1 MSKKTMIDYDEPV
14 SEPIEIKGADEI
26 GVITNVTFPKGNNS
40 VCIELTYWDS
50 KHCKLGKTSVTY
62 NHIFTHRKDVFQKIC
77 EEFEVI
83 DNGIL
88 DLNGLIGSYCTVQ
101 ENTVYGVTLVGITDE
116 NMEYFPDFDEAA
128 EHLQGIDFSDSIEDI
143 PYQIANYWYNPCIDY
158 SDIRRDI
165 WHGIITKIEFRK
177 KTEKIIIT
185 VTVFAGGRPISFD
198 HYINSFTDP
207 EIDKLMGLFGAE
219 NYLDE
224 LLYQPVDTKLFK
236 TGTDKYYSGAIL
248 RPRFKS
254 PEEERQVSR
263 LINDYI
269 RFCKMNGNNAFD
281 YNER

>member
-14 SEPIEIKGADEI
+14 HEPIEIKGADEI

-40 VCIELTYWDS
+40 ICIEVTYWDS
-50 KHCKLGKTSVTY
+50 KHNKLDKTNVTY
-62 NHIFTHRKDVFQKIC
+62 DHIFTHRKDLFQKMC
-77 EEFEVI
+77 EDFELI
-83 DNGIL
+83 NNGIL
-88 DLNGLIGSYCTVQ
+88 DLNGLIGSYCVVR
-101 ENTVYGVTLVGITDE
+101 ENVIYGVTLEGITDE

-128 EHLQGIDFSDSIEDI
+128 EHLQDIDSPESIENI
-143 PYQIANYWYNPCIDY
+143 PVQLANYWYNPCIDY
-158 SDIRRDI
+158 SDIRRNV
-165 WHGIITKIEFRK
+165 WHGIITKIEFRE
-177 KTEKIIIT
+177 KTKKIIIT
-185 VTVFAGGRPISFD
+185 VTIFAGGRPISFD

-219 NYLDE
+219 NYFDE

-236 TGTDKYYSGAIL
+236 TTPDRFYSGPIL

-254 PEEERQVSR
+254 SEEERQVSR

-269 RFCKMNGNNAFD
+269 RFCKMNEDNAFD